1 MAQKPF
7 FSKVDLIKEK
17 INVFEKVN
25 FNQRLWI
32 NALLGATLISAIH
45 SGLSLAVAIIITS
58 CVAISRLVL
67 GRGSLM
73 NGSPVFLIAGLTYA
87 SYFSINSYMTA
98 SVDLSYIKNSLIYVV
113 LAFNVILL
121 GIHQK
126 QIGLSVKIS
135 VGLIIIFLL
144 YVFMKAG
151 CEFEIFSHEFLK
163 DVFQDPNKC
172 YRVRFG
178 SRNAL
183 MTGAMIATLTA
194 LCYADVPWSKPLPSI
209 LATFGIAAGA
219 ALVAFGTQS
228 RGAMLALLVTVP
240 LGFTWIYVQ
249 HGFSA
254 LTKHVFKLVMILSI
268 ALLSLNLI
276 GGDGKHLIKRINA
289 GLNLVLE
296 TETADNSINTRLEM
310 YRSGVNAF
318 LESPVIGY
326 GYENMYKSAARLGSL
341 PMDRHAHLHNAILNH
356 LVAGGIFGLI
366 VYLLLYLPFWRTI
379 KNFQFF
385 TTDFDFALT
394 QFYVSFFM
402 IGLTTSTNGHFAMNA
417 FFAITLVLLLCSK
430 ENGAQRAKEV

>member
-7 FSKVDLIKEK
+7 FSKVDLVEAK
-17 INVFEKVN
+17 INVCEKMN

-32 NALLGATLISAIH
+32 NALLVATLISPIH

-73 NGSPVFLIAGLTYA
+73 NGSPVFLIASLTYWI
-87 SYFSINSYMTA
+87 YFLINSYMTA
-98 SVDLSYIKNSLIYVV
+98 SFDLSYTINNLIYSVV
-113 LAFNVILL
+113 AINVILL
-121 GIHQK
+121 GRNQK
-126 QIGLSVKIS
+126 QIGLSTKIS

-144 YVFMKAG
+144 YVLMKAG
-151 CEFEIFSHEFLK
+151 CEFGIFSNEFLK
-163 DVFQDPNKC
+163 DVFHTAESC

-209 LATFGIAAGA
+209 LATFGIVAGA
-219 ALVAFGTQS
+219 TLVAYGTQS
-228 RGAMLALLVTVP
+228 RGAMIALLITVP
-240 LGFTWIYVQ
+240 SGFYWIYVQ
-249 HGFSA
+249 HGFSV
-254 LTKHVFKLVMILSI
+254 LTKHLFKLVMIMSI

-276 GGDGKHLIKRINA
+276 SGDGKHLIKRVNSA
-289 GLNLVLE
+289 LNLVLE
-296 TETADNSINTRLEM
+296 TETADNSINTRLDM

-318 LESPVIGY
+318 LKSPVVGY
-326 GYENMYKSAARLGSL
+326 GYENRYNSAARLGSL
-341 PMDRHAHLHNAILNH
+341 PMDQHAHLHNAILNH
-356 LVAGGIFGLI
+356 LFAGGIFGLI

-385 TTDFDFALT
+385 TSEFDFALT
-394 QFYVSFFM
+394 QFYASFFI
-402 IGLTTSTNGHFAMNA
+402 IGLTTSTNGHFAMNT
-417 FFAITLVLLLCSK
+417 FFAITLGLILSSK
-430 ENGAQRAKEV
+430 EKHAQRAEEV

>member
-1 MAQKPF
+1 MY
-7 FSKVDLIKEK
+7 
-17 INVFEKVN
+17 

-32 NALLGATLISAIH
+32 NALLGATLISPIH
-45 SGLSLAVAIIITS
+45 SGLSLAVVIIITI
-58 CVAISRLVL
+58 CVAISRLFID
-67 GRGSLM
+67 RGSLM
-73 NGSPVFLIAGLTYA
+73 NGSPVFLIASLTYWI
-87 SYFSINSYMTA
+87 YFLINNYMTA
-98 SVDLSYIKNSLIYVV
+98 SFDLSYIKNNLIYCVV
-113 LAFNVILL
+113 AINVILL
-121 GIHQK
+121 GRSQK

-135 VGLIIIFLL
+135 VGLVLIFLF
-144 YVFMKAG
+144 YVLIKFG
-151 CEFEIFSHEFLK
+151 CKFEILSY
-163 DVFQDPNKC
+163 DVLTKVFHNADIC

-194 LCYADVPWSKPLPSI
+194 LCYADVPWNKPIPSI
-209 LATFGIAAGA
+209 LATFGIVAGG
-219 ALVAFGTQS
+219 ALVAYGTQS

-240 LGFTWIYVQ
+240 LGFNWIYVQ

-254 LTKHVFKLVMILSI
+254 LTKHVFKLVVIMSI

-296 TETADNSINTRLEM
+296 TETADSSINTRLEM

-326 GYENMYKSAARLGSL
+326 GYENRYNPAARLGSL
-341 PMDRHAHLHNAILNH
+341 PMDQHAHLHNAILNH

-385 TTDFDFALT
+385 TTEFDFALT
-394 QFYVSFFM
+394 QFYTSFFM

>member
-1 MAQKPF
+1 M
-7 FSKVDLIKEK
+7 IEK
-17 INVFEKVN
+17 MNLY
-25 FNQRLWI
+25 QWHWI
-32 NALLGATLISAIH
+32 YALLGATLISPIH
-45 SGLSLAVAIIITS
+45 SGLSLALAIIITI
-58 CVAISRLVL
+58 CVAILRLVFD
-67 GRGSLM
+67 RSSLM

-121 GIHQK
+121 GINQK

-163 DVFQDPNKC
+163 DVFQNANNC

-209 LATFGIAAGA
+209 LATFGIVAGA
-219 ALVAFGTQS
+219 ALVAYGTQS
-228 RGAMLALLVTVP
+228 RGAMLALLITVP
-240 LGFTWIYVQ
+240 SGFYWIYVQ
-249 HGFSA
+249 YGFSA
-254 LTKHVFKLVMILSI
+254 LTKHVFKLAMIMSI
-268 ALLSLNLI
+268 ALISLNHI
-276 GGDGKHLIKRINA
+276 SGDGKHLIKRINFVLDIA
-289 GLNLVLE
+289 LE
-296 TETADNSINTRLEM
+296 TETADKSISTRLDM

-326 GYENMYKSAARLGSL
+326 GYENRYNSAARLGSL
-341 PMDRHAHLHNAILNH
+341 RMDRHAHLHNAILNH

-385 TTDFDFALT
+385 TTEFDFALT
-394 QFYVSFFM
+394 QFYASFFM